1 MSLCTPSY
9 CSCASFFGE
18 CRVVRVAVLPPAHP
32 SRRQC
37 SADGRR
43 KRRASAEERYPLIR
57 FTPFSRG
64 RFICPRAPASKAY
77 RPCQPAMLYLRDY
90 GFQHTPSLSVNQ
102 YTRTPTLA
110 TITCRQLYHTTRRAQ
125 GRVSTY
131 TRYCVNY
138 MQHSGVVCCVLITP
152 HSVSSQAGAPPPR
165 RLLFK
170 SLIYCERVRLAI
182 VRRANAILLEHQ
194 ANALLND

>member
-1 MSLCTPSY
+1 MSFYALLAALSFVLASARSGPSG
-9 CSCASFFGE
+9 SAPARSPEQASVQRRRATEAKSVSGLS
-18 CRVVRVAVLPPAHP
+18 VKYALPPLAARPVHL
-32 SRRQC
+32 SARQQVKPT
-37 SADGRR
+37 DH
-43 KRRASAEERYPLIR
+43 ASQLC
-57 FTPFSRG
+57 
-64 RFICPRAPASKAY
+64 FI
-77 RPCQPAMLYLRDY
+77 Y